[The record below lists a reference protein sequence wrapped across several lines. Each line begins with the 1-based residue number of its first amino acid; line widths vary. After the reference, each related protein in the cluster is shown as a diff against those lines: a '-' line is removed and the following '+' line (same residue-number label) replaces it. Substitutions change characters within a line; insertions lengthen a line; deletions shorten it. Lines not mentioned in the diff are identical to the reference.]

1 MNSFVAGTQ
10 IKLQGVFKVDS
21 VETDPTT
28 GNIRCLYKNPAG
40 TVTTVTS
47 TQASM
52 VKSTTGTY
60 YVLVTPGTTQ
70 VGVWHYHWEATAG
83 VIVAAEDSFQALPP
97 QVTT

>member
-1 MNSFVAGTQ
+1 MNTFFPGSQ
-10 IKLQGVFKVDS
+10 IKLQGVFYVDS

-40 TVTTVTS
+40 TVSIVTS
-47 TQASM
+47 TQAAM
-52 VKSTTGTY
+52 VKNTTGTY

-70 VGVWHYHWEATAG
+70 IGQWYYHWEATAG
-83 VIVAAEDSFQALPP
+83 VIVAGEDSFQVLAP